1 MAKAFSIEDGNL
13 SNVPLTSSIS
23 RRYRDIDSTFLSR
36 QSGDIFKKT
45 DAAAVKHSIKNLLMT
60 NESEKPFL
68 PQYGGN
74 LNSFLFSLSEEFDE
88 LDVKEQVSQ
97 AIDNF
102 EPRARVREVA
112 VDINPDANSINVTVI
127 FQMVTTMQIETVQ
140 VSLTRL
146 R

>member
-13 SNVPLTSSIS
+13 SNTPLTSTIS
-23 RRYRDIDSTFLSR
+23 KRYKDIDLEFLNR
-36 QSGDIFKKT
+36 PSGDIFKKT
-45 DAAAVKHSIKNLLMT
+45 DAAAVKQAIKNLLMT
-60 NESEKPFL
+60 NEREKPFR
-68 PQYGGN
+68 PNYGGN

-88 LDVKEQVSQ
+88 LDIKEQVSQ
-97 AIDNF
+97 TIENY

-112 VDINPDANSINVTVI
+112 VDINPEANSVNVTVI
-127 FQMVTTMQIETVQ
+127 FQMVTTLQIETVQ

>member
-13 SNVPLTSSIS
+13 SNTPLTSSIS
-23 RRYRDIDSTFLSR
+23 RTYKDIDLTFLNR
-36 QSGDIFKKT
+36 ASGDIFKKT
-45 DAAAVKHSIKNLLMT
+45 DAAAVKQAIKNLLMT
-60 NESEKPFL
+60 NETEKPFL

-74 LNSFLFSLSEEFDE
+74 LNAFLFSLSEEFDE
-88 LDVKEQVSQ
+88 LDIKEQVSQ

-112 VDINPDANSINVTVI
+112 VDINADANLINVTVI
-127 FQMVTTMQIETVQ
+127 FQMVTTMRLETVQ

>member
-23 RRYRDIDSTFLSR
+23 KRYRDIDLTFLNR

-45 DAAAVKHSIKNLLMT
+45 DAAAVKQSIKNLLMT

-112 VDINPDANSINVTVI
+112 VDINPDVNSINVTVI

>member
-23 RRYRDIDSTFLSR
+23 RRYRDIDLTFLNR

-45 DAAAVKHSIKNLLMT
+45 DAAAVKQSIKNLLMT